1 MQNQTNNKNNGTD
14 TQTYTHTQ
22 TNPTQSKEKAVQG
35 TDLVSKG
42 NQNWYQPIKTKL
54 IKTQTRKQ
62 NQSRVP
68 TEG

>member
-14 TQTYTHTQ
+14 TQTYT
-22 TNPTQSKEKAVQG
+22 NKPTQSKEKTVQV

-42 NQNWYQPIKTKL
+42 NQKWYQPIKTKL
-54 IKTQTRKQ
+54 TKTQTRKQ

-68 TEG
+68 TKG